1 MLDMFGHLIFPTK
14 HGGLAPL
21 HDLYT
26 NQKFHPSV
34 ASLVAAHSPEKS
46 GSAVLF
52 ILNILRNFLFMGFY
66 LLLFFTA
73 TVQVTL
79 FIFAR
84 LERSRSSTSHA

>member
-34 ASLVAAHSPEKS
+34 ASLVAAHSPRKVRLHCS
-46 GSAVLF
+46 VHFKYFAQFPVYGFLSAVV
-52 ILNILRNFLFMGFY
+52 FY
-66 LLLFFTA
+66 RDSA
-73 TVQVTL
+73 GHVVY
-79 FIFAR
+79 IC
-84 LERSRSSTSHA
+84 